1 MTCSKADPDSISIAA
16 ETLRKGG
23 VAILPTDTVYGF
35 SGIVDCP
42 GKKAFCTDKRIRD
55 IKGRSETKPFI
66 QLISSPDE
74 IRRFSDEV
82 IPEEL
87 VKFWPGPLTVI
98 VGLKT
103 GGSTAFRCPGDQWLR
118 RVIESCECPIYSTSV
133 NRSGMPVLR
142 SILDIRREFEDE
154 VDLIVDDGDTGESLP
169 STIVKVED
177 GRILT
182 VRQGAVKI
190 EVTV

>member
-1 MTCSKADPDSISIAA
+1 MTCSKSDSDSISIAA

-42 GKKAFCTDKRIRD
+42 GKKAFCTEKRIRE

-74 IRRFSDEV
+74 ISRFSDETM
-82 IPEEL
+82 PEEL
-87 VKFWPGPLTVI
+87 LRLWPGPLTVI
-98 VGLKT
+98 LKLKT
-103 GGSTAFRCPGDQWLR
+103 GESTAFRCPGDEWLR
-118 RVIESCECPIYSTSV
+118 RVIESCGSPIYSTSV
-133 NRSGMPVLR
+133 NRSGKPVLR
-142 SILDIRREFEDE
+142 SIQDIRREFEGE

-169 STIVKVED
+169 STIVKIED

-182 VRQGAVKI
+182 VRQGALKI
-190 EVTV
+190 EATV

>member
-1 MTCSKADPDSISIAA
+1 MTCSKSDSDSISIAA

-42 GKKAFCTDKRIRD
+42 GKKAFCT
-55 IKGRSETKPFI
+55 ETKPFI

-74 IRRFSDEV
+74 ISRFSDETM
-82 IPEEL
+82 PEEL
-87 VKFWPGPLTVI
+87 LRLWPGPLTVI
-98 VGLKT
+98 LRLTT
-103 GGSTAFRCPGDQWLR
+103 GGSAAFRCPGDKWLR
-118 RVIESCECPIYSTSV
+118 RVIESCGSPIYSTSV
-133 NRSGMPVLR
+133 NRSGKPVLR
-142 SILDIRREFEDE
+142 SIQDIRREFEGE

-169 STIVKVED
+169 STIVKIED

-182 VRQGAVKI
+182 VRQGALKI
-190 EVTV
+190 EATV